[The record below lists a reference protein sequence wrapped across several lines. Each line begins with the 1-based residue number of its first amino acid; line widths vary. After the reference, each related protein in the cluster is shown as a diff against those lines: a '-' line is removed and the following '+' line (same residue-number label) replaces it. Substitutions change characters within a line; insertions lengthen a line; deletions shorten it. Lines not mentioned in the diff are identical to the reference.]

1 MAKKK
6 ISIQAQALR
15 AKKLAKKEIA
25 KARVKLVSAEKKV
38 EAFAKKDPKKAL
50 LIAAAIGAA
59 VGAGIAVALSR
70 AKKK

>member
-6 ISIQAQALR
+6 SLQAQALK

-25 KARVKLVSAEKKV
+25 KAKVKLLEAERKV

-50 LIAAAIGAA
+50 LIAAAVGAA
-59 VGAGIAVALSR
+59 VGAGVAVALNR
-70 AKKK
+70 MRRK